1 MDDDELVERLRSIAN
16 RVDPVPDWVERAARA
31 ALTTRRLDEEL
42 AELVHDSWDAPQLVR
57 SGEDDVHLLAFET
70 GDVSVDVQAEGGG
83 LRALVGGV
91 SGEVVV
97 ETPVGQRRVG
107 IGPDG
112 WVAVPELPHRTVRLR
127 LTREDGRAVVTPWF
141 TA

>member
-16 RVDPVPDWVERAARA
+16 RVDPVPAWVQLAAQA
-31 ALTTRRLDEEL
+31 ALSTRRMDEEL
-42 AELVHDSWDAPQLVR
+42 AELVRDSWESPQLVR
-57 SGEDDVHLLAFET
+57 SEEDAHVLAFEA
-70 GDVSVDVQAEGGG
+70 GDVSVDVQAEAGG

-97 ETPVGQRRVG
+97 ETPVGQVRVG
-107 IGPDG
+107 IGADG
-112 WVAVPELPHRTVRLR
+112 WVVVPELPHPTVRLR